1 MWEFQVQLNLGKN
14 KDWSPE
20 DSISDGSEK
29 LLLEGKGGA
38 RLYRSFAT
46 NGRSSECQLVLL
58 SKETRYVSL
67 RSLALFFVQEDAR
80 VWVYW
85 NHSFDLHLRYLGPVS
100 WVFISWVS
108 SGLNVG
114 SGYRLMTARW
124 QIVFPAW
131 FPSGLTSSPSVIGCN
146 HVKKLQSCKEITS
159 VPVIST
165 QLSVN
170 CRSPVSRERK
180 WGHVDYNWFNQYNV
194 FKSSLHMM
202 S

>member
-1 MWEFQVQLNLGKN
+1 MVKEGTWDLNLICTGCYCWGGKKCTMWEFQVQLNLGKN

-29 LLLEGKGGA
+29 LLLEDKGGA

-46 NGRSSECQLVLL
+46 NGRSSEYQLVLL

-85 NHSFDLHLRYLGPVS
+85 NHSFDLHLSYLGPVS

-108 SGLNVG
+108 SRCNVG
-114 SGYRLMTARW
+114 SGYRLMIARW
-124 QIVFPAW
+124 QIFFLAW
-131 FPSGLTSSPSVIGCN
+131 FPSGLTSSPSMIGCN
-146 HVKKLQSCKEITS
+146 HWWLWDPCLLLWQAIFHFS
-159 VPVIST
+159 
-165 QLSVN
+165 LSI
-170 CRSPVSRERK
+170 P
-180 WGHVDYNWFNQYNV
+180 
-194 FKSSLHMM
+194 
-202 S
+202 